1 MIDLWSY
8 GVDAVNVPCATET
21 QRALTR
27 ETSLERVLRMRLGS
41 LPDGSACTA
50 AVRVPVRTLFLR
62 ACTLSLILALLSWNI
77 SSANPVEHSIPGG
90 GTFDPFLAALQPELR
105 LSPLPAWMEKPAI
118 VNTAEGW
125 LEIPIEPRWR
135 QPAVTHYVV
144 TIVFD
149 DPGDGGPLVHWRD
162 AATSAESVVSESLA
176 TPAAA
181 SGLNSRTLLIPQALS
196 DAGGTLLVRA
206 RHTPSSL
213 LSVAVRPAR
222 DAATVAIGDRR
233 APSLIDPLLQVLED
247 REVNGTA
254 PIPLGGDLRDGSIV
268 EAELA
273 PDPQPLDEELEFEVP
288 IRGSVEGAYLHSEI
302 IGLNPEA
309 SIEIDVNGQSTGH
322 LDFAPFALDDPSI
335 VTDWNGRLHLA
346 GWRKGSLFLPARF
359 LKEGPNSIVLRL
371 LRPEGDTGRP
381 VLARNTLLHLRF
393 APSAFNPPP
402 PEQTQPSQ
410 EEESA
415 PDFSSLDPV
424 LPE

>member
-1 MIDLWSY
+1 MR
-8 GVDAVNVPCATET
+8 V
-21 QRALTR
+21 ALTR
-27 ETSLERVLRMRLGS
+27 ETSLESFLRMRPRN
-41 LPDGSACTA
+41 LPTDSVSKA
-50 AVRVPVRTLFLR
+50 AVRVAVRAFFRVCSLF
-62 ACTLSLILALLSWNI
+62 SLLALLPWNI
-77 SSANPVEHSIPGG
+77 CFATPVEHSIPGG

-125 LEIPIEPRWR
+125 LEIPVEPRWR

-149 DPGDGGPLVHWRD
+149 DSGGGGPVVHWRD
-162 AATSAESVVSESLA
+162 AVTSAESVISESLA
-176 TPAAA
+176 TPGVA
-181 SGLNSRTLLIPQALS
+181 SGLNSRTLLVPQALTDS
-196 DAGGTLLVRA
+196 GGTLLVRA
-206 RHTPSSL
+206 RHSPGSL

-233 APSLIDPLLQVLED
+233 APSLIDPLLQVFED

-273 PDPQPLDEELEFEVP
+273 PDPQPLDEGLEFEVP
-288 IRGSVEGAYLHSEI
+288 ISGSVEGAYLHSEL

-309 SIEIDVNGQSTGH
+309 AVEVNVNGQSIGH
-322 LDFAPFALDDPSI
+322 LAFLPFALDDPSI

-359 LKEGPNSIVLRL
+359 LKEGGNSIVVRL
-371 LRPEGDTGRP
+371 VRPEGDTGRP
-381 VLARNTLLHLRF
+381 VQARNTLLHLRF
-393 APSAFNPPP
+393 APAAFNPPP
-402 PEQTQPSQ
+402 PGQNSPAQEQEP
-410 EEESA
+410 A